1 MSQGTLSGRSI
12 LITQGKS
19 KSTKMRRL
27 LEEQGARV
35 IEIPLIEIRPL
46 ESPQLEQAI
55 EKIPSYHWIAFSSA
69 NGVRIF
75 ADQAA
80 RSGEWPPAADGPRLA
95 VVGPGTEAA
104 LKQSGARADLVA
116 RLHQAEGLL
125 EDLEERHPESL
136 QGVRILL
143 PLAALARPFLAGE
156 LKKEGAE
163 VDAVP
168 VYDTVPAQ
176 SNRPKLNQFLNDDRP
191 DLITLASSSAAR
203 NLVDLCDDLPLL
215 RRLNCVAIG
224 PVTARSARQCGLC
237 VALVAETSS
246 LSGMIEA
253 IETYFRMPRQ
263 DAKGAR
269 LQE

>member
-12 LITQGKS
+12 LVTQGKS
-19 KSTKMRRL
+19 KSARLRRL
-27 LEEQGARV
+27 LEEGGARV
-35 IEIPLIEIRPL
+35 TEIPLIEVRPL

-55 EKIPSYHWIAFSSA
+55 QTIPSYHWIAFTSA

-75 ADQAA
+75 AEKAA
-80 RSGEWPPAADGPRLA
+80 RSGAWPPEPQGPRLA

-104 LKQSGARADLVA
+104 LKQTGARADLVA

-125 EDLEERHPESL
+125 EDLAAQYSESL
-136 QGVRILL
+136 QGMRILL
-143 PLAALARPFLAGE
+143 PLAALARPHLAEG

-176 SNRPKLNQFLNDDRP
+176 SNRPRLNRLLKDDPP

-224 PVTARSARQCGLC
+224 TVTARTARQCGLC
-237 VALVAETSS
+237 IAMVAETSS
-246 LSGMIEA
+246 LAGMIEA
-253 IETYFRMPRQ
+253 IEAYFRMSRQ
-263 DAKGAR
+263 DAQGAR
-269 LQE
+269 LQG